1 MRAIL
6 SKAPG
11 LPDTL
16 VLEDVPSPTPGKG
29 EIVVAVKA
37 VGVNFPDFLIIQD
50 MYQYKPPRPFSPG
63 GEIAGVVKAVG
74 DGVTAFKVGDK
85 VFGSTGA
92 GGMAEEICVHQSRMN
107 ALPDFM
113 PFEEAAALLMTYGTS
128 HYALKDRAR
137 IRPGE
142 TLLVLGAAGGVGL
155 AAVELGLAMGA
166 TVIAAASSQEK
177 VDFCLSKGAHKG
189 LVYPENPLSRD
200 QQKTFSDLI
209 KELGG
214 GGVDVVYD
222 GVGGDYAEPAV
233 RALNWDGRFLVIG
246 FPAGIPKLPLN
257 LTLLKSCQIVG
268 VFWGAFV
275 ARDPKGHAE
284 NLADLF
290 RLYREGK
297 IRPHISNRYP
307 LERAAD
313 AIKEL
318 SERRA
323 KGKVVITI

>member
-1 MRAIL
+1 MKAVL
-6 SKAPG
+6 SKSPG

-16 VLEDVPSPTPGKG
+16 VLEDVPSPTPGRG

-50 MYQYKPPRPFSPG
+50 MYQYKPPRPLSPG
-63 GEIAGVVKAVG
+63 GEISGVVKSVG
-74 DGVTAFKVGDK
+74 EGVTQFRTGDK
-85 VFGSTGA
+85 VFGSIGA
-92 GGMAEEICVHQSRMN
+92 GGMAEEVLVQASRMHP
-107 ALPDFM
+107 LPDFM
-113 PFEEAAALLMTYGTS
+113 PFEEAASLLMTYGTS
-128 HYALKDRAR
+128 HYALKDRAK

-155 AAVELGLAMGA
+155 AAVELGKAMGA

-177 VDFCLSKGAHKG
+177 VDFCLSKGADKG
-189 LVYPENPLSRD
+189 LVYPENPLSRE
-200 QQKTFSDLI
+200 QQKTFSDRI

-284 NLADLF
+284 NMADLF
-290 RLYREGK
+290 SLYKAGR

-307 LERAAD
+307 LARAAD

-323 KGKVVITI
+323 KGKVVVTI

>member
-16 VLEDVPSPTPGKG
+16 VLEDVPSPTPKAG
-29 EIVVAVKA
+29 EILISVKA

-50 MYQYKPPRPFSPG
+50 MYQYKPQRPFSPG
-63 GEIAGVVKAVG
+63 GEISGVVKAIG
-74 DGVTAFKVGDK
+74 EGVTAFKVGDK

-92 GGMAEEICVHQSRMN
+92 GGMAEEIVVHASRMN

-128 HYALKDRAR
+128 HYALKDRGK
-137 IRPGE
+137 IQPGE
-142 TLLVLGAAGGVGL
+142 KLLVLGAAGGVGL
-155 AAVELGLAMGA
+155 AAVELGVAMGA
-166 TVIAAASSQEK
+166 EVIAAASSQEK
-177 VDFCLSKGAHKG
+177 VDFAISKGASKG
-189 LVYPENPLSRD
+189 FVYPQNPLDRN
-200 QQKTFSDLI
+200 QQKELSETI
-209 KELGG
+209 KEISG

-275 ARDPKGHAE
+275 ARDPKAHAD

-290 RLYREGK
+290 RLYKEGK
-297 IRPHISNRYP
+297 IKPHISNRYP

-323 KGKVVITI
+323 MGKVVVTI